1 MALGMKSIV
10 TWSGGS
16 QLYIR
21 CGPRH
26 VLVVHMGRFKVKTKR
41 KQGKAGKATRKKTTS
56 AKRAPPRGAVTY
68 LYVLSSL
75 HAPGKTYVGVTNDP
89 GRRLRQHNGQLQ
101 GGARYTSRF
110 KPWSFHAIFRFNTR
124 HDALSVEWRVKHMR
138 SAADGKGVQGIVRR
152 VHRHARGRAGFQE
165 LIRV

>member
-1 MALGMKSIV
+1 
-10 TWSGGS
+10 
-16 QLYIR
+16 
-21 CGPRH
+21 
-26 VLVVHMGRFKVKTKR
+26 MGRFKAKR
-41 KQGKAGKATRKKTTS
+41 KRKKGRVKKTTAKKTTAKKPTP

-68 LYVLSSL
+68 LYVLTSTST
-75 HAPGKTYVGVTNDP
+75 PGKTYVGVTNDP

-110 KPWSFHAIFRFNTR
+110 KPWAFHAIFRFQAR

-138 SAADGKGVQGIVRR
+138 STADGKGVQGIVRR
-152 VHRHARGRAGFQE
+152 VHRHAHGRAGFQE